1 MIRKPFKAIS
11 ILWSY
16 KDFIVGNIKRE
27 IQIRHSN
34 TFLGIGWLVIH
45 PIIMI
50 AIYTTIF
57 SRVMSNK
64 ITGIENFYAYSIFIC
79 IGIIHWTFF
88 SDLTNRL
95 VNIFLS
101 NANLIK
107 KINFPKMVLPV
118 IALGSALVSYAI
130 MILIFTIFL
139 IASDNFPGWI
149 YLAFIP
155 VLLIQI
161 LFSMG
166 LGLYLG
172 IFNIFFR
179 DVSQIYSVVIQI
191 WFWVTP
197 IVYPISVLPDYI
209 KRYIF
214 LNPMAVIFQAYQS
227 IFIYKTIPELYDL
240 MFVAAL
246 SILLCIGAVSLLRNR
261 MSEIID
267 EL

>member
-1 MIRKPFKAIS
+1 MRSIS
-11 ILWSY
+11 LLWGY

-34 TFLGIGWLVIH
+34 TFLGMGWLVIH
-45 PIIMI
+45 PLIMI

-57 SRVMSNK
+57 SRVMSGR
-64 ITGIENFYAYSIFIC
+64 ISGIENIYAYSIFIC

-88 SDLTNRL
+88 SDLTGRL

-107 KINFPKMVLPV
+107 KINFPKLVLPI

-130 MILIFTIFL
+130 MITIFTIFL
-139 IASDNFPGWI
+139 ILSGNFPGLV

-155 VLLIQI
+155 VLMVQI

-179 DVSQIYSVVIQI
+179 DVSQIYNVAIQI
-191 WFWVTP
+191 WFWATP
-197 IVYPISVLPDYI
+197 IVYPIAVLPDYV
-209 KRYIF
+209 KKYIF

-227 IFIYKTIPELYDL
+227 IFIYKAMPEPLDL
-240 MFVAAL
+240 SIVAAL
-246 SILLCIGAVSLLRNR
+246 SILLCMGAVSLLRNR

>member
-1 MIRKPFKAIS
+1 M
-11 ILWSY
+11 
-16 KDFIVGNIKRE
+16 
-27 IQIRHSN
+27 
-34 TFLGIGWLVIH
+34 GWLVIY

-57 SRVMSNK
+57 SRMMITK
-64 ITGIENFYAYSIFIC
+64 IAGIENFYAYSIFIC

-118 IALGSALVSYAI
+118 IALGSALVTYAI

-139 IASDNFPGWI
+139 IASDNFPGWV

-155 VLLIQI
+155 VLFIQV

-179 DVSQIYSVVIQI
+179 DVSQIYNVIIQI
-191 WFWVTP
+191 GFWVTP
-197 IVYPISVLPDYI
+197 IVYPISVLPDSV
-209 KRYIF
+209 KKYIF
-214 LNPMAVIFQAYQS
+214 LNPLAVIFQAYQS
-227 IFIYKTIPELYDL
+227 IFIYKKIPDLYNL
-240 MFVAAL
+240 MFVALL

-261 MSEIID
+261 ISEIID

>member
-1 MIRKPFKAIS
+1 MRSIS
-11 ILWSY
+11 KLWGY

-34 TFLGIGWLVIH
+34 TLLGMGWLVIH
-45 PIIMI
+45 PLIMI
-50 AIYTTIF
+50 AIYTIIF
-57 SRVMSNK
+57 SRVMSSR
-64 ITGIENFYAYSIFIC
+64 ISGIENIYAYSIFIC

-107 KINFPKMVLPV
+107 KINFPKLVLPV
-118 IALGSALVSYAI
+118 IALGSAIVSYAI

-139 IASDNFPGWI
+139 IFSGNFPGLV
-149 YLAFIP
+149 YFAFIP
-155 VLLIQI
+155 VLLVQI
-161 LFSMG
+161 LFSIG

-179 DVSQIYSVVIQI
+179 DVSQIYNVVIQI
-191 WFWVTP
+191 WFWITP
-197 IVYPISVLPDYI
+197 IVYPVAVLPEYV
-209 KRYIF
+209 KKFIF

-227 IFIYKTIPELYDL
+227 IFIYKAIPEIFDL
-240 MFVAAL
+240 SVVAVF
-246 SILLCIGAVSLLRNR
+246 SILLCIGAVGLLRNR